1 MKNVRK
7 ILILIL
13 SVLFLVAFAAACSD
27 ESDSGSKKRKQ
38 DTENVTPTDAQNV
51 TPTGD
56 STPDPRFK
64 NRPNADEKTGTR
76 KELEAGDVAP
86 EFTVPMT
93 GEKDFRMS
101 DHDDEVVLLNFWAT
115 WCGPCVKEMN
125 DLGKLADEYK
135 GKAVVCCI
143 SVGDDWRTVCQF
155 ANERPNLREY
165 LGCADGTAISD
176 FYPSDYIPYT
186 VITKGGIVQATYVGS
201 RSYDDYKKILDSYLD

>member
-13 SVLFLVAFAAACSD
+13 SVLFLVAFAGACSD
-27 ESDSGSKKRKQ
+27 EDDSGSKKRKQ
-38 DTENVTPTDAQNV
+38 DNSVTENATPTDAQNA
-51 TPTGD
+51 TPT
-56 STPDPRFK
+56 PRFK
-64 NRPNADEKTGTR
+64 NRPNADEKTGTI

-86 EFTVPMT
+86 EFTAPMT